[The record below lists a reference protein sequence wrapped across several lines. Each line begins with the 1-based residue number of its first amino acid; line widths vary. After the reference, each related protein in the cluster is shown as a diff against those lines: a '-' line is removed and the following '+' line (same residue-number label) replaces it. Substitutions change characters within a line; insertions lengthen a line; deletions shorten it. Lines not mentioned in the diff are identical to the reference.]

1 MGFSLDTGGR
11 GGDERANVMASWLM
25 EKDPLSQAFFR
36 VEPICGPHAQ
46 AFGYR
51 VDDVYAPGL
60 GGVHEFLLEKM
71 REQVVLHFTVL

>member
-1 MGFSLDTGGR
+1 
-11 GGDERANVMASWLM
+11 M
-25 EKDPLSQAFFR
+25 EKGPLRQGFFR
-36 VEPICGPHAQ
+36 VEPIRGPRAQ
-46 AFGYR
+46 AFRYR

>member
-1 MGFSLDTGGR
+1 
-11 GGDERANVMASWLM
+11 M
-25 EKDPLSQAFFR
+25 EKGPLRQAFFCMKP
-36 VEPICGPHAQ
+36 VCGPHTQ
-46 AFGYR
+46 AFYSR